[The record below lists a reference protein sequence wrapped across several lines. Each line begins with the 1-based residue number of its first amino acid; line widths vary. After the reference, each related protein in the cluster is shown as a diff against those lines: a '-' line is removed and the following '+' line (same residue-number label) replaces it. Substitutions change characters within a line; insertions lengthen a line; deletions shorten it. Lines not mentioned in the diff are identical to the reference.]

1 MNNMGRNI
9 FSIPNMLSLLRLSL
23 VPVLLGLAVSGKSDA
38 FLQILAISLVTDVLD
53 GYLARRLD
61 QASELGAKLDS
72 CADMFT
78 YGSMILGIYW
88 LWPGVFTAQTGY
100 LLAAALSFTLPVA
113 LALSKLGEYPSYHTL
128 AAKVTA
134 LLFAPAYYLLILGG
148 DDLFF
153 RVVILFHVLVAMEEI
168 AITLIL
174 QQPRSDVRSVFSLR
188 GEVVPPREP

>member
-1 MNNMGRNI
+1 MKNTKCNI

-23 VPVLLGLAVSGKSDA
+23 APVLLGFAVAGKADA

-61 QASELGAKLDS
+61 QTSEFGARLDS
-72 CADMFT
+72 CGDIFT
-78 YGSMILGIYW
+78 YASMIVGIYW
-88 LWPGVFTAQTGY
+88 LWPEVFNAQARY

-128 AAKVTA
+128 AAKTAA

-148 DDLFF
+148 DDRFF
-153 RVVILFHVLVAMEEI
+153 RIVIFFHVLVALEEI

-174 QQPRSDVRSVFSLR
+174 RHPRSDVRSVFSLR
-188 GEVVPPREP
+188 GEVFPPREP

>member
-1 MNNMGRNI
+1 MYNTESNI

-23 VPVLLGLAVSGKSDA
+23 VPVLLVLAASGKPDT
-38 FLQILAISLVTDVLD
+38 FLQVLAISLVTDVLD

-72 CADMFT
+72 CGDMFT

-88 LWPGVFTAQTGY
+88 LWPEVFAAQAMY

-128 AAKVTA
+128 AAKAAA
-134 LLFAPAYYLLILGG
+134 LLLAPAYYLLILGG

-153 RVVILFHVLVAMEEI
+153 RIVILFHVLVALEEV

-174 QQPRSDVRSVFSLR
+174 RQPRSDVRSVFSLY

>member
-1 MNNMGRNI
+1 MNNTERRI
-9 FSIPNMLSLLRLSL
+9 FSTPNMLSLLRLSL
-23 VPVLLGLAVSGKSDA
+23 VPVLLVLAASGKADA
-38 FLQILAISLVTDVLD
+38 FLQVLAISLVTDVLD

-61 QASELGAKLDS
+61 QSSEFGAKLDS
-72 CADMFT
+72 CGDMFT

-88 LWPGVFTAQTGY
+88 LWPEIFAAQAMY

-128 AAKVTA
+128 AAKAAA
-134 LLFAPAYYLLILGG
+134 LLLAPAYYLLILGG

-153 RVVILFHVLVAMEEI
+153 RVVILFHVLVALEEV

-174 QQPRSDVRSVFSLR
+174 RQPRSDVRSVFSLR
-188 GEVVPPREP
+188 GEVVPPRKP

>member
-1 MNNMGRNI
+1 M
-9 FSIPNMLSLLRLSL
+9 
-23 VPVLLGLAVSGKSDA
+23 V
-38 FLQILAISLVTDVLD
+38 
-53 GYLARRLD
+53 
-61 QASELGAKLDS
+61 
-72 CADMFT
+72 T

-88 LWPGVFTAQTGY
+88 LWPEVFNAQVGY

-128 AAKVTA
+128 AAKA
-134 LLFAPAYYLLILGG
+134 AGLLFAPAYYLLILGG

-153 RVVILFHVLVAMEEI
+153 RVVIVFHVLVALEEI

-174 QQPRSDVRSVFSLR
+174 RHPRSDVRSVFSLR

>member
-1 MNNMGRNI
+1 MNNTECNI
-9 FSIPNMLSLLRLSL
+9 FSIPNILSLLRLSL
-23 VPVLLGLAVSGKSDA
+23 VPVLLVLAASGKADA
-38 FLQILAISLVTDVLD
+38 FLQVLAISLVTDVLD

-61 QASELGAKLDS
+61 QTSEFGAKLDS
-72 CADMFT
+72 CGDMFT

-88 LWPGVFTAQTGY
+88 LWPEVFAAQAMY

-128 AAKVTA
+128 AAKAAA
-134 LLFAPAYYLLILGG
+134 LLLAPAYYLLILGG

-153 RVVILFHVLVAMEEI
+153 RVVILFHVLVALEEV

-174 QQPRSDVRSVFSLR
+174 RQPRSDVRSVFSLR
-188 GEVVPPREP
+188 GEVVPPRKP

>member
-1 MNNMGRNI
+1 MNNTERNI

-23 VPVLLGLAVSGKSDA
+23 VPVLLVLAVSGKADV
-38 FLQILAISLVTDVLD
+38 FLQVLAISLVTDVLD

-61 QASELGAKLDS
+61 QISELGAKLDS
-72 CADMFT
+72 CGDMFT

-88 LWPGVFTAQTGY
+88 LWPEVFAAQAMY

-113 LALSKLGEYPSYHTL
+113 LALSKHGEYPSYHTL
-128 AAKVTA
+128 AAKAAA
-134 LLFAPAYYLLILGG
+134 LLLAPAYYLLILGG

-153 RVVILFHVLVAMEEI
+153 RVVILFHVLVALEEV

-174 QQPRSDVRSVFSLR
+174 RQPRSDVRSVFSLR
-188 GEVVPPREP
+188 GEVVPHREP